1 VPHPFLKQQP
11 YKRGTIKSLKRK
23 KHIKMAKLAD
33 IQESLNSDIKKEPE
47 IKDFVPETPKSNV
60 HDSLPPAGRTIFKL
74 ANSKK
79 NGRVWLD
86 NVADVWC
93 EKTKKIRR
101 ARILVGVDSIWMD
114 EQKDVDKDYAAKHR
128 PLIRF
133 EDRVMAI
140 DNRDVNLI
148 KFMRL
153 RDGFI
158 ENANRRTGA
167 KVEYYEWNPRRQEQ
181 EALEKEMLEIE
192 VMQLAMSQPFEKLK
206 KHAAFLGGISFND
219 ELGEPRTEQGIRT
232 LYVREAKRNP
242 KRFKETIDSKQ
253 VEISY
258 LVKRAIIDAKIE
270 FSGKNI
276 RWASGGSI
284 TQLPSGREATEFLI
298 ELAMMPNQ
306 EGKEFLERLQQ
317 VTK

>member
-1 VPHPFLKQQP
+1 
-11 YKRGTIKSLKRK
+11 
-23 KHIKMAKLAD
+23 MAKLSD
-33 IQESLNSDIKKEPE
+33 IQESLTSDIKREPE
-47 IKDFVPETPKSNV
+47 IKEHIPQTPKSV
-60 HDSLPPAGRTIFKL
+60 SKKAIPKEGRTIFKL

-86 NVADVWC
+86 NVSDVWD
-93 EKTKKIRR
+93 EETEKIRR

-133 EDRVMAI
+133 EDRVMAVP
-140 DNRDVNLI
+140 NYDVNLI

-158 ENANRRTGA
+158 ENANRRTGS
-167 KVEYYEWNPRRQEQ
+167 KVEYYEWNPIRQEQ

-192 VMQLAMSQPFEKLK
+192 VMQLAMEQPFEKLK
-206 KHAAFLGGISFND
+206 KHAAFLGNVSFID
-219 ELGEPRTEQGIRT
+219 ELGEARTEKGIRA

-242 KRFKETIDSKQ
+242 KRFKDTIESKE

-258 LVKRAIIDAKIE
+258 LIKKAIIDAKIE

-276 RWASGGSI
+276 RWASGGNI
-284 TQLPSGREATEFLI
+284 TQLPSGREAAEFLI